1 MILKA
6 TPYSD
11 YLLVEVLL
19 KEANLVEADRFKNEL
34 INLIDQGNKALV
46 VSFEKVDYIDS
57 SFLGAL
63 VSALKYAMSLKADIA
78 VAKLNKDIYNLF
90 HLIRMDKVF
99 KVYNSLPE
107 KFYVG
112 E

>member
-6 TPYSD
+6 KQHND
-11 YLLVEVLL
+11 YLLVELQL
-19 KEANLVEADRFKNEL
+19 KEANLVEADRFKNEMT
-34 INLIDQGNKALV
+34 NLLDQGHKAII

-63 VSALKYAMSLKADIA
+63 VSALKYAITLKADIA
-78 VAKLNKDIYNLF
+78 VSNLNKDIYNLF

-99 KVYNSLPE
+99 TVYERLPE
-107 KFYVG
+107 AFYG
-112 E
+112 GN

>member
-6 TPYSD
+6 KPHNN
-11 YLLVEVLL
+11 YLLVELQL
-19 KEANLVEADRFKNEL
+19 KEANLVEADRFKSEML
-34 INLIDQGNKALV
+34 DLIDQGNKAII

-63 VSALKYAMSLKADIA
+63 VSALKYAITVKADIA
-78 VAKLNKDIYNLF
+78 VSNLNKDIYNLF

-99 KVYNSLPE
+99 TVYNTLPDQ
-107 KFYVG
+107 FYG
-112 E
+112 GN